1 MQKNKFFNRRAVALL
16 CSVAVALGLTT
27 ALCSCNGSSR
37 DDGHI
42 SIVCSVFPEYDWVRN
57 VVGDRKNV
65 EVSLLVSNGT
75 DVHSYEATP
84 ADMVALKQS
93 DLVISAGGVSDS
105 WIAQALEGEDGV
117 WHMRL
122 CELPQMTLYGMSAQN
137 IGHAHGEDC
146 NGEEHSHGETD
157 EHLWFSLKNAAY
169 AVECISDAL
178 CVLDADGA
186 DTYKTNAKEYVQRIN
201 TLDARMTELASG
213 LAKEKN
219 TVFADRFPFVYLFE
233 DYSLKYFAAFEGCT
247 TDAEAD
253 FETIVKLSSKIDEL
267 GATCVLIT
275 ETSDGSLAKS
285 VIENSQSKNATVYV
299 LDSMQSV
306 TADDIA
312 AGASYLGIMEQN
324 ILVLT
329 LSFGGA
335 QE

>member
-1 MQKNKFFNRRAVALL
+1 MRKNKNFRKRAAALL
-16 CSVAVALGLTT
+16 CSVAVLLALT
-27 ALCSCNGSSR
+27 ALFCGCSGNSQ
-37 DDGHI
+37 DDGRI
-42 SIVCSVFPEYDWVRN
+42 RIICSVFPEYDWVKN
-57 VVGDRKNV
+57 VVGDRENV

-84 ADMVALKQS
+84 ADMIALKQS
-93 DLVISAGGVSDS
+93 DLVISSGGVSDG
-105 WIAQALEGEDGV
+105 WITQALVGADGV

-122 CELPQMTLYGMSAQN
+122 CELPKMTLYSMSSEN
-137 IGHAHGEDC
+137 IGHAHGAEC

-178 CVLDADGA
+178 CLLDADGA
-186 DTYKTNAKEYVQRIN
+186 ETYKANAERYVQSIN
-201 TLDARMTELASG
+201 KLDTRMTELASG
-213 LAKEKN
+213 LANGKT

-233 DYSLKYFAAFEGCT
+233 DYGLKYFAAFEGCT

-253 FETIVKLSSKIDEL
+253 FDTIVRLSSKIDEL
-267 GATCVLIT
+267 EAKFVLVT
-275 ETSDGSLAKS
+275 ETSDGSLARS
-285 VIENSQSKNATVYV
+285 VIENSQSKSASTLSLN
-299 LDSMQSV
+299 SMQSV
-306 TADDIA
+306 TAADVS

-324 ILVLT
+324 IDVLT